1 MKPGGPSDLQIA
13 AALPSADV
21 SARVRVRVIG
31 LGIGFAL
38 GWQR

>member
-21 SARVRVRVIG
+21 SARARARVIG
-31 LGIGFAL
+31 PGFGFAL
-38 GWQR
+38 G